1 LLDMPAGME
10 NASTGTVSSR
20 LESPQR
26 LPAPPL
32 RVPLRTAHSQADSP
46 ASFPIE
52 LFRLE
57 GIRLWKGRQSGDIR
71 VAKWVILALLPCDPV
86 PNLSA
91 IAPEIPPA
99 IQPNRETSTPDRC

>member
-1 LLDMPAGME
+1 MRLHAMRRAAAPRTAWGMGTTPLPASPARPARAALLDMPAGME

-57 GIRLWKGRQSGDIR
+57 EIRLWRA
-71 VAKWVILALLPCDPV
+71 V
-86 PNLSA
+86 N
-91 IAPEIPPA
+91 PETFA
-99 IQPNRETSTPDRC
+99 